1 MAAGTVTI
9 TEETYGTIKKIKFDW
24 TSGTAGD
31 AGTASGQT
39 TYVYSGKIL
48 GLATDP
54 GSAAPTDNYTITI
67 TDGDSMDVLMGA
79 AVGNRDTANTEYILS
94 TSLGAVANDK
104 LTINVSSA
112 GTSKEGIAYL
122 YIR

>member
-9 TEETYGTIKKIKFDW
+9 TEEIYSTIKKIKFSW
-24 TSGTAGD
+24 TSGDGAE

-39 TYVYSGKIL
+39 SEAYSGKIL

-54 GSAAPTDNYTITI
+54 DGTAIPTDNYNITV
-67 TDGDSMDVLMGA
+67 TDEDGMDVLMGGGA
-79 AVGNRDTANTEYILS
+79 NRDTAVTEYVLS

-104 LTINVSSA
+104 LTINISGA
-112 GTSKEGIAYL
+112 GTNKKGIAYL

>member
-1 MAAGTVTI
+1 MAVGVVTI
-9 TEETYGTIKKIKFDW
+9 TEERYSTIKKIKFAW
-24 TSGTAGD
+24 VSGDGAQD
-31 AGTASGQT
+31 GTASGGT

-54 GSAAPTDNYTITI
+54 GSPAPSDNYTITV

-112 GTSKEGIAYL
+112 GTSKAGIAYL

>member
-1 MAAGTVTI
+1 MAAGTVVI
-9 TEETYGTIKKIKFDW
+9 TEEQHSTIKKIKFAW
-24 TSGTAGD
+24 VSGDGAEV
-31 AGTASGQT
+31 GTASGQT
-39 TYVYSGKIL
+39 TFVYSGKIL

-54 GSAAPTDNYTITI
+54 DATAPTDNYTITI

-112 GTSKEGIAYL
+112 GTNKIGIAYL

>member
-1 MAAGTVTI
+1 MAAGSVTI
-9 TEETYGTIKKIKFDW
+9 TEETFGSIRKVKFDW
-24 TSGTAGD
+24 TAGTDAE

-39 TYVYSGKIL
+39 TKAYNGKIL

-54 GSAAPTDNYTITI
+54 GDPAPTDNYAITV
-67 TDGDSMDVLMGA
+67 TDEDGMDVLMGGGA
-79 AVGNRDTANTEYILS
+79 DRDTANTEYVLS

-104 LTINVSSA
+104 LTINVAAAGSA
-112 GTSKEGIAYL
+112 TKGIAYL

>member
-1 MAAGTVTI
+1 MAAGTVVI
-9 TEETYGTIKKIKFDW
+9 TEETYGTIKKIKFSW
-24 TSGTAGD
+24 ISGDGAED
-31 AGTASGQT
+31 GTASGQT
-39 TYVYSGKIL
+39 THPYSGKIL

-54 GSAAPTDNYTITI
+54 GSPAPSDNYTVTV
-67 TDGDSMDVLMGA
+67 TDEDSMDVLMGA

-104 LTINVSSA
+104 LTVNISGA
-112 GTSKEGIAYL
+112 GTNKKGIAYL

>member
-9 TEETYGTIKKIKFDW
+9 TEETYGTIKKIKFAW
-24 TSGTAGD
+24 TAGTVGE

-39 TYVYSGKIL
+39 THVYSGKIL
-48 GLATDP
+48 GLATVPAGAPD
-54 GSAAPTDNYTITI
+54 APTSYGITV
-67 TDGDSMDVLMGA
+67 TDEDSMDVLMGA
-79 AVGNRDTANTEYILS
+79 GAGRSATATEYVLS

-104 LTINVSSA
+104 LTVNISGA
-112 GTSKEGIAYL
+112 GTNKKGIAYL